1 MSSIPTWSVLL
12 LYFLVKITIKALS
25 PDPVATVFCKSV
37 IHSRDHEFVKDK
49 DQVVFF
55 FGDALKLLVSL

>member
-1 MSSIPTWSVLL
+1 MSSVPTWSVLL

-25 PDPVATVFCKSV
+25 PDAVDTIFWKSA
-37 IHSRDHEFVKDK
+37 IHSGDHEFVKDK

-55 FGDALKLLVSL
+55 LVMPWNY

>member
-1 MSSIPTWSVLL
+1 MSSVPTWSVLL

-25 PDPVATVFCKSV
+25 PDAVDTIFWKSV

-55 FGDALKLLVSL
+55 LVMPWNY